1 MMALTSTLWT
11 INGLATELGISS
23 RVLGRRLWDLP
34 PDQVEHQA
42 GRQVKF
48 WRLARVLKH
57 LKAADRTIVGHCGAT
72 ADPERVR
79 LLRARARRAEFEVAA
94 LQRDLLPSD
103 EVVEAWQQLV
113 AAFRARCLV
122 IPSKLA
128 PQLAATN
135 DRGAV
140 QAVLTAA
147 VREALRELSQF
158 DLPRDCPAR
167 PRREPP
173 AGSNGKGRG
182 QRRARAIPV
191 H

>member
-1 MMALTSTLWT
+1 MMALTTQLWT
-11 INGLATELGISS
+11 LNAISVELGISS
-23 RVLGRRLWDLP
+23 RVLGRRLSDLT
-34 PDQVEHQA
+34 PDQVDQQA
-42 GRQVKF
+42 GRQVKS
-48 WRLARVLKH
+48 WRLARVLRH
-57 LKAADRTIVGHCGAT
+57 LKAADRIVGPCGAT
-72 ADPERVR
+72 ADPERAR
-79 LLRARARRAEFEVAA
+79 LLLARARRAELEVAA

-113 AAFRARCLV
+113 AAFRARCLA

-147 VREALRELSQF
+147 VREALQELSRF
-158 DLPRDCPAR
+158 DLPRDRPAR
-167 PRREPP
+167 PRGEPP
-173 AGSNGKGRG
+173 AGSNGKSRP
-182 QRRARAIPV
+182 RRAPV